1 MNDEKERRDV
11 AESRASALWAPGSIS
26 IPIKSKPLAKFMRR
40 ERRRFFR
47 DFAWT
52 WSDLQQEICAFKR
65 RGKIG
70 RQITP
75 NVRRCVVVSSGC
87 YNGVRAVLKGVYV
100 VDADV
105 AFLREIYFV
114 PKRKASRIVGKL
126 LKSPN
131 WFTFAPPKGFRRCES
146 AWSVDL
152 VHANGSL
159 TLF

>member
-1 MNDEKERRDV
+1 MNNEQELRSS
-11 AESRASALWAPGSIS
+11 ESAT
-26 IPIKSKPLAKFMRR
+26 KFMRWA
-40 ERRRFFR
+40 RRRFFR

-52 WSDLQQEICAFKR
+52 WSCLGQEICVSR
-65 RGKIG
+65 RGLRRSGGKIG
-70 RQITP
+70 RQIVT
-75 NVRRCVVVSSGC
+75 NSHRCVAVSPGC
-87 YNGVRAVLKGVYV
+87 YNGVRAVLRGVYV